1 MDCCEL
7 QSYLLVVLK
16 ERGDEIFSKGRNWSD
31 SPGLPFCAGR
41 EVNQRNNRPRLL
53 KNSVW
58 LWVRSLDR
66 KRLQIEHTGA
76 GEEVCDWTSGSGHKV
91 SGFMCSI
98 LTSLDSTFLG
108 VRESACQC
116 GRLRFGPW
124 ARKIPQA
131 MEQLSP
137 GATTIKPVL

>member
-1 MDCCEL
+1 MSRWFRHPCHGYDCISFSWQPSLWLHGTSVIHSLWRRRMSCLGHRWVGFICGWRLKVDCCEL

-66 KRLQIEHTGA
+66 KRLQ
-76 GEEVCDWTSGSGHKV
+76 DWAHRRWGRGV
-91 SGFMCSI
+91 W
-98 LTSLDSTFLG
+98 LDF
-108 VRESACQC
+108 RE
-116 GRLRFGPW
+116 W
-124 ARKIPQA
+124 A
-131 MEQLSP
+131 
-137 GATTIKPVL
+137 